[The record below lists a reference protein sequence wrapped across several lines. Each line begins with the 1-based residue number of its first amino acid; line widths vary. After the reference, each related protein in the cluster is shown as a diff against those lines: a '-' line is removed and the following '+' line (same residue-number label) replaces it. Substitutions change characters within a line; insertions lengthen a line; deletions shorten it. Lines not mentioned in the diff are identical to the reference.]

1 MKSYNRIL
9 IDPEAL
15 IHNYHYLNSKLAPGV
30 RFMAMVKS
38 DAYGHSMT
46 QVAQVLETSGC
57 TVFGVAEVAEAVAL
71 RDSGCRGEIF
81 VFLGFEPLHL
91 DYFFS
96 HNLTPVVF
104 TIEDLNR
111 ISEAQKERGR
121 RLSVYLKFD
130 CGMSRLGFSPSEAI
144 DVFSRC
150 RKLSIEPA
158 GIMSHFPCSDNR
170 HSKNSEKVA
179 DLFNR
184 IDHHNTDMG
193 PLARSICNSGGL
205 LYQPYSHGDM
215 VRIGISLYG
224 YYPDGDQGKESNAQE
239 GLRPAMSC
247 VSRVIQVKTVAAGS
261 GISYGH
267 TYITDRETTIAV
279 LPIGYSDGLFRTMS
293 NRAEVLIRGKRAP
306 IRGRICMNMC
316 MVDISAIENVA
327 VGDEV
332 VILGSQGAETIDA
345 DQIGEWS
352 DTISYEVLCA
362 LGNNNQREFLS

>member
-1 MKSYNRIL
+1 MKSFNRVV

-15 IHNYHYLNSKLAPGV
+15 VHNYRYLKSRVAPGV

-46 QVAQVLETSGC
+46 RVAQLLEGSGC
-57 TVFGVAEVAEAVAL
+57 SVFGVAEVAEGVDL
-71 RDSGCRGEIF
+71 RDSGCRGDIF
-81 VFLGFEPLHL
+81 IFLGFDPPDV

-104 TIEDLNR
+104 TFEDLVR
-111 ISEAQKERGR
+111 FSEAQNERGR
-121 RLSVYLKFD
+121 KLPVFLKFD
-130 CGMSRLGFSPSEAI
+130 CGMSRLGFSPNEAVE
-144 DVFSRC
+144 VFSRC
-150 RKLSIEPA
+150 RKLSIEPV

-170 HSKNSEKVA
+170 HSKNSQHVA
-179 DLFNR
+179 DLFYR
-184 IDHHNTDMG
+184 IDCQNG
-193 PLARSICNSGGL
+193 EKLPLVRSICNSGGL

-224 YYPDGDQGKESNAQE
+224 YYPDGDKGREKKDEE

-247 VSRVIQVKTVAAGS
+247 VSRIIQVKTVAAGS

-267 TYITDRETTIAV
+267 TYITDRETKIAV
-279 LPIGYSDGLFRTMS
+279 LPIGYSDGVLRTMS
-293 NRAEVLIRGKRAP
+293 NRAEVLIRGQRVP

-316 MVDISAIENVA
+316 MADISSIENA
-327 VGDEV
+327 SVGDEV
-332 VILGSQGAETIDA
+332 VILGSQGRETIDA

-352 DTISYEVLCA
+352 GTISYEVLCA
-362 LGNNNQREFLS
+362 LGNNNPREFLA

>member
-1 MKSYNRIL
+1 MKSYNRVL
-9 IDPEAL
+9 IDPQAL
-15 IHNYHYLNSKLAPGV
+15 VHNYRYLKSRVAPGV

-46 QVAQVLETSGC
+46 RAAAVLEARGC
-57 TVFGVAEVAEAVAL
+57 SIFGVAEVAEGVVL
-71 RDSGCRGEIF
+71 REAGCRGEIF
-81 VFLGFEPLHL
+81 IFLGFEPHHL

-96 HNLTPVVF
+96 HKFTPVVF
-104 TIEDLNR
+104 TFEDLDR
-111 ISEAQKERGR
+111 ISAAQKDQGS
-121 RLSVYLKFD
+121 RLPVYLKFD
-130 CGMSRLGFSPSEAI
+130 CGMSRLGFSPAEAVE
-144 DVFSRC
+144 VFSRC
-150 RKLSIEPA
+150 EKLSIAPA
-158 GIMSHFPCSDNR
+158 GIMSHFPCSDNH
-170 HSKNSEKVA
+170 HSKNSEQVA
-179 DLFNR
+179 ELFYR
-184 IDHHNTDMG
+184 IAPHNSDTQ
-193 PLARSICNSGGL
+193 PLVRSICNSGGL

-224 YYPDGDQGKESNAQE
+224 YYPDGDKAKENNAQE

-267 TYITDRETTIAV
+267 TYITDRETKIAV

-293 NRAEVLIRGKRAP
+293 NRAEVLIRGQRAP

-316 MVDISAIENVA
+316 MADISAIENVA

-332 VILGSQGAETIDA
+332 VILGSQGAESIDA

>member
-1 MKSYNRIL
+1 MNSYNRVL
-9 IDPEAL
+9 IDPQAL
-15 IHNYHYLNSKLAPGV
+15 NHNYHYLKSRVAPGV

-38 DAYGHSMT
+38 DAYGHSMIK
-46 QVAQVLETSGC
+46 AAELLEASGC
-57 TVFGVAEVAEAVAL
+57 TMFGVAEVAEAVVL

-81 VFLGFEPLHL
+81 VFLGFDPPDLEC
-91 DYFFS
+91 FFS
-96 HNLTPVVF
+96 HKLTPVVF
-104 TIEDLNR
+104 TFEDLDR
-111 ISEAQKERGR
+111 ISEAQNKRDD

-130 CGMSRLGFSPSEAI
+130 CGMSRLGFSPHEAGE
-144 DVFSRC
+144 VFARC
-150 RKLSIEPA
+150 QKLRIEPA
-158 GIMSHFPCSDNR
+158 GIMSHFPCSDNH
-170 HSKNSEKVA
+170 HSKNSEQVA
-179 DLFNR
+179 ELFYR
-184 IDHHNTDMG
+184 IAPQNSDSQ
-193 PLARSICNSGGL
+193 PLVRSICNSGGL
-205 LYQPYSHGDM
+205 HYQPYSHGDM

-224 YYPDGDQGKESNAQE
+224 YYPDGEKGRENKTEE

-267 TYITDRETTIAV
+267 TYITDRETKLAV

-293 NRAEVLIRGKRAP
+293 NRAEVLIRGRRAP

-316 MVDISAIENVA
+316 MADISTIENVA

-332 VILGSQGAETIDA
+332 VILGSQGAESIDA

>member
-1 MKSYNRIL
+1 MISYNRIL
-9 IDPEAL
+9 IDPHAL
-15 IHNYHYLNSKLAPGV
+15 IHNYHYLKSRIAPGV

-38 DAYGHSMT
+38 DAYGHSMIKT
-46 QVAQVLETSGC
+46 AEVLEASGC
-57 TVFGVAEVAEAVAL
+57 TMFGVAEAAEGVVL

-81 VFLGFEPLHL
+81 IFLGFDPPDLE
-91 DYFFS
+91 YYFS

-104 TIEDLNR
+104 TFEDLHR
-111 ISEAQKERGR
+111 ISEAQKEKGS

-130 CGMSRLGFSPSEAI
+130 CGMSRLGFSPAEAV

-150 RKLSIEPA
+150 ELLSIEPA

-170 HSKNSEKVA
+170 HSNNSEQVA
-179 DLFNR
+179 ELFYR
-184 IDHHNTDMG
+184 IASRNGDVQ
-193 PLARSICNSGGL
+193 PLVRSICNSGGL

-224 YYPDGDQGKESNAQE
+224 YYPDGDKGKERGAQE

-267 TYITDRETTIAV
+267 TYITDRETKLAV

-293 NRAEVLIRGKRAP
+293 NRAEVLIRGQRAP

-316 MVDISAIENVA
+316 MADISAIEDVT

-332 VILGSQGAETIDA
+332 VILGRQGAEEIDA

>member
-1 MKSYNRIL
+1 MKSYNRVL
-9 IDPEAL
+9 IDPQAL
-15 IHNYHYLNSKLAPGV
+15 VHNYRYLKRRIAPGV

-46 QVAQVLETSGC
+46 RVADVLEADGC
-57 TVFGVAEVAEAVAL
+57 TVFGVAEVAEGVVL

-81 VFLGFEPLHL
+81 VFLGFAPPDLE
-91 DYFFS
+91 YFFS
-96 HNLTPVVF
+96 HDLTPVVF
-104 TIEDLNR
+104 TYEDLNR
-111 ISEAQKERGR
+111 ISEAQKERNKK
-121 RLSVYLKFD
+121 LSVYLKFD
-130 CGMSRLGFSPSEAI
+130 CGMSRLGFTPAEAGE
-144 DVFSRC
+144 VFSRC
-150 RKLSIEPA
+150 HTLSIEAA

-170 HSKNSEKVA
+170 HSKNSEQVA
-179 DLFNR
+179 DLFYR
-184 IDHHNTDMG
+184 IDPHNSDAP
-193 PLARSICNSGGL
+193 PLARSLCNSGGL
-205 LYQPYSHGDM
+205 LYQAYSHGDM

-224 YYPDGDQGKESNAQE
+224 YYPDGDQGKESNADE
-239 GLRPAMSC
+239 GLRPAMSV

-267 TYITDRETTIAV
+267 TYITDRETKIAV

-316 MVDISAIENVA
+316 MVDISTIENVA

-345 DQIGEWS
+345 DQIGAWS

>member
-1 MKSYNRIL
+1 MKSYNRVL

-15 IHNYHYLNSKLAPGV
+15 VHNYRYLKSRIAPGV

-46 QVAQVLETSGC
+46 RVAEVLEGNGC
-57 TVFGVAEVAEAVAL
+57 TVFGVAEVTEGVVL
-71 RDSGCRGEIF
+71 RDSGCGGEIF
-81 VFLGFEPLHL
+81 VFLGFDPPDLE
-91 DYFFS
+91 YFFS

-104 TIEDLNR
+104 TFTDLVR
-111 ISEAQKERGR
+111 IAEAQKERGS

-130 CGMSRLGFSPSEAI
+130 CGMSRLGFSPMEAAE
-144 DVFSRC
+144 VFDKCKS
-150 RKLSIEPA
+150 LSIEPV

-170 HSKNSEKVA
+170 RSKNSKQVA
-179 DLFNR
+179 DLFYR
-184 IDHHNTDMG
+184 IDQHYGNEQ
-193 PLARSICNSGGL
+193 PLERSICNSGGL
-205 LYQPYSHGDM
+205 LYQTGSHGQM

-224 YYPDGDQGKESNAQE
+224 YYPDGRPGRKSNGME
-239 GLRPAMSC
+239 GLRPAMRC
-247 VSRVIQVKTVAAGS
+247 VSRIIQVKTVTAGS

-267 TYITDRETTIAV
+267 TYITDRETKIAV
-279 LPIGYSDGLFRTMS
+279 LPIGYSDGLFRSMS
-293 NRAEVLIRGKRAP
+293 NRAEMLIRGQRAP

-316 MVDISAIENVA
+316 MADVSDIEHVA

-332 VILGSQGAETIDA
+332 VIMGNQGKDSIDA